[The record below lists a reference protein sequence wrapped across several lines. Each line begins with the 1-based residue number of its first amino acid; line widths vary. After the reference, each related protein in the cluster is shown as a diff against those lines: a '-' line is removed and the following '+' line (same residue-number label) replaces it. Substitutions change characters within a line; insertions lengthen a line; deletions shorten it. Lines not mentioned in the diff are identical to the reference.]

1 MSVPSHDSERSLVSS
16 LCLYQAMRVSDH
28 WYQVYVCFKDF
39 SIGFWNCSDGGMF
52 CFPFNYPSMPYMPKP
67 KQWSDKEYN

>member
-1 MSVPSHDSERSLVSS
+1 
-16 LCLYQAMRVSDH
+16 MRVSDH